1 MVAIEHASKDNLY
14 RNFLIYADSG
24 AGKTVFAAS
33 GKQGKVLFLAPE
45 DAGLL
50 SPLELGYSFDKILC
64 PTWNQLVEAYEYLYD
79 NPDKLAQYDWLVI
92 DSLTKMQGVCM
103 RAILDEEKASRVA
116 KGQDPDQ
123 PQLQDYGKLYVLLE
137 KLVLGFN
144 DLPVNTLYT
153 SLGRLAED
161 PNGDEFLVPMVGS
174 NKLKDYRVSMKI
186 AAEMT
191 SYGHFKV
198 EVVDKTVK
206 GEEGQDD
213 RIVKIKQ
220 RVIFWEDSGVY
231 RGKDRTTR
239 LTPKT
244 VLPARNALAWLTE
257 VANGAIRKDDVE
269 TRQAFAKA
277 PVGKPPTVDAGGVEK
292 PKKAPAKKAAPQI
305 AKGTPNP
312 ANKPDDAADIMD
324 SVPQAEGPNTKGDKE
339 ESIDLASVN
348 A

>member
-1 MVAIEHASKDNLY
+1 MY

-33 GKQGKVLFLAPE
+33 GRRVLFLAPE

-50 SPLELGYSFDKILC
+50 SPLELGYKFDKITV
-64 PTWNQLVEAYEYLYD
+64 PTWNQLKEAYEWLYD
-79 NPDKLAQYDWLVI
+79 NQDVLANYDWLVI
-92 DSLTKMQGVCM
+92 DSITKMQQICM
-103 RAILDEEKASRVA
+103 KAILDEERANRIA
-116 KGQDPDQ
+116 RDQDPDQ
-123 PQLQDYGKLYVLLE
+123 PQLQDYGKLYILLE

-144 DLPVNTLYT
+144 DLPVNVLYT

-161 PNGDEFLVPMVGS
+161 PNGDEFLVPMIGS

-198 EVVDKTVK
+198 EVVEKSVPGTN
-206 GEEGQDD
+206 GEEP
-213 RIVKIKQ
+213 RVVKVKQ
-220 RVIFWEDSGVY
+220 RAIYWEDSGVY

-244 VLPARNALAWLTE
+244 VLPARNALAWLTD
-257 VANGAIRKDDVE
+257 VANGKCSKDDAE
-269 TRQAFAKA
+269 TRQQFAKA
-277 PVGKPPTVDAGGVEK
+277 PIGQPPQLGGVRKRTE
-292 PKKAPAKKAAPQI
+292 PAKKAPAKKVTTTTSSGANDTAVAQTPVD
-305 AKGTPNP
+305 GTE
-312 ANKPDDAADIMD
+312 
-324 SVPQAEGPNTKGDKE
+324 SKGDE
-339 ESIDLASVN
+339 AETVDMASVN